1 MDRIGLNAQFIALR
15 SVIDSA
21 VKNECSADIRG
32 LKAVV
37 DAYPRISG
45 ESVSSLRKERRM
57 LQKLNDAEP
66 NRVFVQASQHK
77 AAEWKSVSNRREC
90 ESSWAETLELLK
102 GALANL
108 PEYHPKNTFMPVKAL
123 AFASNVVRGQAPAV
137 NNREVA
143 STLYKHQEHNALEN
157 IAYMPIEHTPLTH
170 KICNTGALEASLLS
184 ERDALSNVVKEIFRE
199 IGVSETLKIDELP
212 VVQHFNAINKSRIDY
227 LYELLSGQKADLA
240 HGLSALRDCRQKISG
255 VQEIDADTAMQITV
269 LSLATS
275 VLKEAYEAN
284 LLPDNKV
291 SDFLSSMKVK
301 MLEDNLLTR
310 NMWSEAIR
318 GINGIRSA
326 QYSRSYDGLNEINSP
341 IIATLC
347 SSTQDSRT
355 EVKDEVKEIL
365 VNALINDVHVRTL
378 SDSRV
383 GGFVHM
389 TVSGRGSAHVVCV
402 PVGYSESDLLLKG
415 VSPVDTHISN
425 IAKGLLKLRGAAY
438 EVSVPEEIQS
448 QSQELKAFF
457 DEKTE
462 QHSKEMVDPLM
473 KLAQHTPASSL
484 TLGLD
489 TPMVNAAQAMQ
500 TLDWNYRGP
509 EPELSPLELEALKE
523 RMKKAT
529 LAIFGEDNELEH
541 AEEVVKVDNVKP
553 SDSSVKPKVEST
565 PVKEDK
571 RPMYTGSPTQ
581 MKLF

>member
-1 MDRIGLNAQFIALR
+1 
-15 SVIDSA
+15 
-21 VKNECSADIRG
+21 
-32 LKAVV
+32 
-37 DAYPRISG
+37 
-45 ESVSSLRKERRM
+45 
-57 LQKLNDAEP
+57 
-66 NRVFVQASQHK
+66 
-77 AAEWKSVSNRREC
+77 
-90 ESSWAETLELLK
+90 
-102 GALANL
+102 
-108 PEYHPKNTFMPVKAL
+108 
-123 AFASNVVRGQAPAV
+123 
-137 NNREVA
+137 
-143 STLYKHQEHNALEN
+143 
-157 IAYMPIEHTPLTH
+157 
-170 KICNTGALEASLLS
+170 
-184 ERDALSNVVKEIFRE
+184 
-199 IGVSETLKIDELP
+199 
-212 VVQHFNAINKSRIDY
+212 
-227 LYELLSGQKADLA
+227 
-240 HGLSALRDCRQKISG
+240 
-255 VQEIDADTAMQITV
+255 
-269 LSLATS
+269 
-275 VLKEAYEAN
+275 
-284 LLPDNKV
+284 
-291 SDFLSSMKVK
+291 
-301 MLEDNLLTR
+301 
-310 NMWSEAIR
+310 
-318 GINGIRSA
+318 
-326 QYSRSYDGLNEINSP
+326 
-341 IIATLC
+341 
-347 SSTQDSRT
+347 
-355 EVKDEVKEIL
+355 
-365 VNALINDVHVRTL
+365 
-378 SDSRV
+378 
-383 GGFVHM
+383 M
-389 TVSGRGSAHVVCV
+389 TVSGRGSAHEVCV